1 MAVPVGL
8 VLDTKAGYSM
18 QVIGAVS
25 VAALN
30 MTTTGTTTTTGIF
43 ERNTVKIRD
52 ITKVT
57 KKK

>member
-1 MAVPVGL
+1 MAVPVGM
-8 VLDTKAGYSM
+8 VLDTKAGYSS
-18 QVIGAVS
+18 QVIGAES
-25 VAALN
+25 AAALT
-30 MTTTGTTTTTGIF
+30 MTTTGITTTTAIF

>member
-8 VLDTKAGYSM
+8 VLDTREGYST
-18 QVIGAVS
+18 QVIGAES

-43 ERNTVKIRD
+43 ERSTVKIRD
-52 ITKVT
+52 ITKLD
-57 KKK
+57 